1 MIFLI
6 WTNVSRH
13 LTDTDLNAVV
23 VLVLAAELLFTHFSE
38 FGGPNMDIFG
48 GKSED
53 FGSPLHQI
61 YSLFGGNSEDFGC
74 PLDGHGT

>member
-1 MIFLI
+1 MVFG
-6 WTNVSRH
+6 VC
-13 LTDTDLNAVV
+13 LT
-23 VLVLAAELLFTHFSE
+23 AELLFTQFSE

-53 FGSPLHQI
+53 FGSPLNKI

-74 PLDGHGT
+74 PVDRHGT

>member
-1 MIFLI
+1 MICRLAKDKKLI
-6 WTNVSRH
+6 PPPLGTE
-13 LTDTDLNAVV
+13 
-23 VLVLAAELLFTHFSE
+23 AEFLFTHFSE

-53 FGSPLHQI
+53 FGSPLNKI

-74 PLDGHGT
+74 PVDRHGT

>member
-1 MIFLI
+1 MG
-6 WTNVSRH
+6 
-13 LTDTDLNAVV
+13 DLAESASSSNGPKAQQG
-23 VLVLAAELLFTHFSE
+23 AELLFTHFSE

-74 PLDGHGT
+74 PVDRHGT